1 MLSFASL
8 KGKFLALFLVFAL
21 VPFFAVAY
29 LALTRFET
37 VLTEREIGNGEN
49 ITRSVGGTCSTF
61 LSNALEEAVL
71 LAESLGRMASSE
83 EQNAI
88 LKKIVQENPLLAS
101 ASFADA
107 KGIQV
112 ADSGGLGIG
121 EDKSQTEWFKISG
134 VEKKLY
140 LSDVR
145 KSIDLGKYVVN
156 VSSPVYDPGGNFLGA
171 VTVRFDLE
179 EFTRE
184 LTEGIQILQT
194 GYPYLYDASN
204 GKVIAHPTRE
214 LVGKSFAEFDANLRT
229 VDEALQRN
237 KEGDIRYR
245 FKGEERVVFFASL
258 TPQGRF
264 SQENFKDWR
273 IASVAPTKELRA
285 PIVEMTRLILIVAVI
300 AVAAIVLLALRIA
313 SSLALPIRN
322 VSRELQKVAQGE
334 LNITIQEYRSGDEVG
349 TLTQALRQMLENLR
363 NLVGNV
369 LSGASQVAA
378 SSEELSSS
386 VAEVSKATQEIAH
399 TMAQVAEGSN
409 RQGEDLSRSSENL
422 RELEREAEKIEKA
435 TAGNLAL
442 LRKMEESLLKNDQA
456 LQGIKGAV
464 NDTEKGTQRTQDEA
478 KLGKELILSLVERVN
493 TIAAV
498 AQEIRE
504 SIVVLNSRSQEIGK
518 IVDIITGIAEQ
529 TNLLALNAAIEA
541 ARAGE
546 AGRGFAVVAEEV
558 RKLAES
564 SAQAAQQIAALIGEI
579 RQDTQGAVGK
589 VKQAEERVGK
599 GVSQAQEVAQNLQ
612 NILQAIQEVVTRIN
626 NVHHF
631 FEKAAQNQERIAQST
646 EEVTVLSEDNARLLQ
661 EVASGISEIV
671 QELAA
676 IASVAEENAAFSEEV
691 SASTEEQSA
700 SLQEITSAVESL
712 AQMARNLQVLVGRFK
727 V

>member
-121 EDKSQTEWFKISG
+121 EDKSQTEWFKASG

-171 VTVRFDLE
+171 VTIRFDLE

-558 RKLAES
+558 RKLAEN

-579 RQDTQGAVGK
+579 QKDTEKAVK
-589 VKQAEERVGK
+589 NA
-599 GVSQAQEVAQNLQ
+599 
-612 NILQAIQEVVTRIN
+612 
-626 NVHHF
+626 
-631 FEKAAQNQERIAQST
+631 EKAASQVAEGTGESKKVEEKFLEILSAIEGVSHSIQNLLEAVATIEEVRQGTEKNEQELRASSEEINALVEKMTTRTQEITERINS
-646 EEVTVLSEDNARLLQ
+646 
-661 EVASGISEIV
+661 I
-671 QELAA
+671 AA
-676 IASVAEENAAFSEEV
+676 IAEENAASSEEV

-700 SLQEITSAVESL
+700 SLQEINSATESL
-712 AQMARNLQVLVGRFK
+712 AKLAEELQNAVSVFRI
-727 V
+727 